1 MSRYTAPGTPGS
13 LVGFA
18 TRYDHF
24 IGGEYVPPVGGRYFA
39 NPSPATG
46 EEFTEVAIGSTDD
59 MAHARKEARG
69 AAARWSTTAT
79 AERAVI
85 LSEIADRI
93 EDNLEPL
100 AVAETWDCGRP
111 VRETLGADL
120 PMAADHFRYFA
131 GAIRARETT
140 RAEVDGDTVVHGLR
154 APIGVVTQ
162 SGSCDFPLLAA
173 AWDLAPALAAGN
185 TVILKPAARTPV
197 SVHVLLAVIADLVP
211 PGVINIVNGYPGR
224 TPTRRGPG
232 IFFDDL
238 VSADAI
244 RTRALTGFVTGTSHA
259 LVQHGR
265 YERFLDLALD
275 RMSALVVGHPLDSS
289 TTVGAVVSADER
301 EKALR
306 YIDNAVRSGASV
318 RTHGGAVPEGGFYV
332 GPVVLEGDR
341 GHDVVPSPVISVTPF
356 NDFDDAVKSAHELPS
371 GLGVGVWSA
380 NAGLGFR
387 LGRALAADRVWVN
400 NDYSYFAEAVYGHE
414 DRHEL
419 LSRYWQYKRL
429 TVNHA

>member
-1 MSRYTAPGTPGS
+1 MD
-13 LVGFA
+13 FA

-24 IGGEYVPPVGGRYFA
+24 IGGEYVPPATGRYFA
-39 NPSPATG
+39 NPSPVTG
-46 EEFTEVAIGSTDD
+46 AQFTEVAVGSTDD
-59 MAHARKEARG
+59 MAHARKQAKG

-100 AVAETWDCGRP
+100 AVAETWDSGRP

-120 PMAADHFRYFA
+120 PLAADHFRYFA
-131 GAIRARETT
+131 GAIRARQTS

-154 APIGVVTQ
+154 SPIGVVTQ
-162 SGSCDFPLLAA
+162 VGSWDFPLLAT
-173 AWDLAPALAAGN
+173 AWELAPALAAGN
-185 TVILKPAARTPV
+185 TVILKPAAQTPA

-224 TPTRRGPG
+224 TSTHRGPG

-238 VSADAI
+238 MTADSL
-244 RTRALTGFVTGTSHA
+244 RSRALTGFVTGTSHA
-259 LVQHGR
+259 LVQHGT
-265 YERFLDLALD
+265 YERFLGLAMD
-275 RMSALVVGHPLDSS
+275 RMSALVVGHPLDSA
-289 TTVGAVVSADER
+289 TTVGALVSADER

-306 YIDNAVRSGASV
+306 YIDNAVRAGASV
-318 RTHGGAVPEGGFYV
+318 RTPGGAVPSGGFYV
-332 GPVVLEGDR
+332 EPVVLEGDR
-341 GHDVVPSPVISVTPF
+341 GHDVVPAPVISVTPF
-356 NDFDDAVKSAHELPS
+356 NDFDDAVKSTHELPP

-380 NAGLGFR
+380 NTGLGFR
-387 LGRALAADRVWVN
+387 LGRALTADRVWVN
-400 NDYSYFAEAVYGHE
+400 NDYTYFAEAVYGHE